1 MANSTHG
8 PSPGERKRQLVARH
22 GGKAYGNSPGQTHPP
37 PPLQAQAPSRENAPS
52 PRHYRSWHHVDAPPD
67 PQTPRQDAP
76 SPMPEQHDLKQDQ
89 HQDRPYVS
97 RPQPQQP
104 RSRPHGQHQN
114 GKHQC
119 VYDYQRAS
127 KQILSKIYIG
137 HLQVRGTL
145 HFNKYSLQQ
154 DRMSNTHIYKNEGHF
169 LQSMMTA
176 RVITTI

>member
-22 GGKAYGNSPGQTHPP
+22 GVKAYGNSPGQTHPP

-76 SPMPEQHDLKQDQ
+76 SPM
-89 HQDRPYVS
+89 
-97 RPQPQQP
+97 PQQP

-176 RVITTI
+176 RAITTI